1 MGVHLF
7 SHPTSTYDDRT
18 LATMAARTPAR
29 EAAATKM
36 NLSSPSRSTRT
47 TSDESLLITTL
58 KMLATFDNAKNAIFA
73 LVLYRY
79 STRLLRHLKT
89 YGVSESLYQIYR
101 SISAR
106 AFALLLK
113 TPAARRK
120 VQRELDTAMAE
131 VEAKIVPRPSHL
143 EIHRELPQLGKE
155 TEWIKNEL
163 AKLQI
168 MEAGVD
174 ANEVQDNWQSR
185 DGQMVWKG
193 GKVSG
198 AVYHGGD
205 DLSELLA
212 ESIKQFLVSNPLHPD
227 VFPGVRKMEAEIVS
241 MVLRMYN
248 APATAVGAT
257 SSGGTESILLS
268 CLAMREWA
276 RATKGITEPELVV
289 SVSAHAAFDKAGQY
303 FGIKL
308 HHIPVDP
315 ITRKVQISRVARAIN
330 SNTIGLVGSAPNFP
344 DGIIDDIP
352 NLAKLAKRHNILLHV
367 DCCLGSFL
375 VPFLA
380 KAGFETEPFDFRVD
394 GVTSISCDT
403 HKYGFGPKG
412 LSTILYRSAELRRFQ
427 YYVKT
432 DWPGGVYATP
442 TLSGSRPGSLIAGTW
457 TAMIKLGDSGYTQ
470 SCRDIVG
477 AAKEIVTRIQREI
490 PELYVLGKPLVS
502 VIAFASATPATISI
516 YDVGDSMS
524 KKGWHMNGLSGDTP
538 AIHIAI
544 TRLTIPVVNEF
555 IDDLKHAVKHAR
567 TSFSGDK
574 GSMATLYGLGSGV
587 SATAI
592 VGQLATRF
600 IDTLYL
606 I

>member
-1 MGVHLF
+1 M
-7 SHPTSTYDDRT
+7 
-18 LATMAARTPAR
+18 ATRTPAR
-29 EAAATKM
+29 EAAAAKM
-36 NLSSPSRSTRT
+36 KSLTDTTISKTPSASSKRSLSSA
-47 TSDESLLITTL
+47 DEGLLLTAVR
-58 KMLATFDNAKNAIFA
+58 MLATFDNVKNAIFF

-79 STRLLRHLKT
+79 STRLLRHLKV
-89 YGVSESLYQIYR
+89 YGFSESLYQLYR
-101 SISAR
+101 SISSR
-106 AFALLLK
+106 AFSLLLK
-113 TPAARRK
+113 TPAAKRK
-120 VQRELDTAMAE
+120 VKKELDTAMAE

-143 EIHRELPQLGKE
+143 EVHRDLPQLGKE
-155 TEWIKNEL
+155 SDWIRSEL
-163 AKLQI
+163 AKLAT

-174 ANEVQDNWQSR
+174 AKVVEEQWQNR
-185 DGQMVWKG
+185 DGQAVWKG

-212 ESIKQFLVSNPLHPD
+212 DSIKTFLVSNPLHPD

-248 APATAVGAT
+248 APADAVGAT

-268 CLAMREWA
+268 CLAMREWG
-276 RATKGITEPELVV
+276 RAVKGITEPELIVG
-289 SVSAHAAFDKAGQY
+289 VSAHAAFDKAATY
-303 FGIKL
+303 FGIKI

-315 ITRKVQISRVARAIN
+315 ITRKVQVGRVARAIN
-330 SNTIGLVGSAPNFP
+330 SNTVGLVGSAPNFP

-352 NLAKLAKRHNILLHV
+352 HLGKLAKRHNILLHV

-375 VPFLA
+375 VPFLD
-380 KAGFETEPFDFRVD
+380 KAGFETEPFDFRVE

-412 LSTILYRSAELRRFQ
+412 LSTILYRFADLRRFQ

-442 TLSGSRPGSLIAGTW
+442 TLSGSRPGSIIAGTW
-457 TAMIKLGDSGYTQ
+457 TAMLHLGHSGYTQ

-477 AAKEIVTRIQREI
+477 ATREIIVRIEREI
-490 PELYVLGKPLVS
+490 PELFILGKPKVS
-502 VIAFASATPATISI
+502 VIAFASSATNVSI
-516 YDVGDSMS
+516 YDVGDHMS
-524 KKGWHMNGLSGDTP
+524 KKGWHMNGLAGDIP
-538 AIHIAI
+538 AIHIAV
-544 TRLTIPVVNEF
+544 TRLTIPATPQF
-555 IDDLKHAVKHAR
+555 IQDLKEAVKIAR
-567 TSFSGDK
+567 SSFTAKK
-574 GSMATLYGLGSGV
+574 GSMATLYGLGTGV

-592 VGQLATRF
+592 VGELATRF

>member
-1 MGVHLF
+1 MA
-7 SHPTSTYDDRT
+7 TRT
-18 LATMAARTPAR
+18 LAR
-29 EAAATKM
+29 EAAAAKIKSLPDTTISKYR
-36 NLSSPSRSTRT
+36 SSPSSKRT
-47 TSDESLLITTL
+47 PDESLLITAAR
-58 KMLATFDNAKNAIFA
+58 MLATFDNAKNAIFF

-79 STRLLRHLKT
+79 STRLLRHLKV
-89 YGVSESLYQIYR
+89 YGLSESLYQLYR
-101 SISAR
+101 SISSR
-106 AFALLLK
+106 AFSLLLK
-113 TPAARRK
+113 TPAAKRK
-120 VQRELDTAMAE
+120 VKKELDTAMAE

-143 EIHRELPQLGKE
+143 QVHRDLPTLGKQGD
-155 TEWIKNEL
+155 WIRSEL
-163 AKLQI
+163 SKLAT

-174 ANEVQDNWQSR
+174 AKIVEADWQDR
-185 DGQMVWKG
+185 DGQVVWKG

-212 ESIKQFLVSNPLHPD
+212 ESMKTFLVSNPLHPD

-248 APATAVGAT
+248 APADAVGAT

-268 CLAMREWA
+268 CLAMREWG
-276 RATKGITEPELVV
+276 RAVKGITEPELIV
-289 SVSAHAAFDKAGQY
+289 SVSAHAAFDKAATY
-303 FGIKL
+303 FGVKI

-315 ITRKVQISRVARAIN
+315 ITRKVQVGRVARAIN
-330 SNTIGLVGSAPNFP
+330 SNTVGLVGSAPNFP

-352 NLAKLAKRHNILLHV
+352 HLGKLAKRHNILLHV

-375 VPFLA
+375 VPFLE
-380 KAGFETEPFDFRVD
+380 KAGFGSEPFDFRVE

-412 LSTILYRSAELRRFQ
+412 LSTILYRSAELRRLQ
-427 YYVKT
+427 YYIKT

-442 TLSGSRPGSLIAGTW
+442 TLSGSRPGSIIAGTW
-457 TAMIKLGDSGYTQ
+457 TAMLHLGSSGYTQ
-470 SCRDIVG
+470 SCREIVG
-477 AAKEIVTRIQREI
+477 TTRETIARIEREL
-490 PELYVLGKPLVS
+490 PELFVLGKPKVS
-502 VIAFASATPATISI
+502 VIAFASAASNVSI
-516 YDVGDSMS
+516 YDVGDHMS
-524 KKGWHMNGLSGDTP
+524 KKGWHINGLAGDIP
-538 AIHIAI
+538 AIHIAV
-544 TRLTIPVVNEF
+544 TRLTIPVAGEF
-555 IDDLKHAVKHAR
+555 VEDLKEAVKVASN
-567 TSFSGDK
+567 SFSPKK

-592 VGQLATRF
+592 LAQLASRF

>member
-1 MGVHLF
+1 
-7 SHPTSTYDDRT
+7 
-18 LATMAARTPAR
+18 MAARTPAR
-29 EAAATKM
+29 EAAAAKM
-36 NLSSPSRSTRT
+36 AMPSSLLKRAALTA
-47 TSDESLLITTL
+47 SDETLLVSAL
-58 KMLATFDNAKNAIFA
+58 KMLATFDNAKNTVFA
-73 LVLYRY
+73 LVVYRY
-79 STRLLRHLKT
+79 STRLLRHVRA
-89 YGVSESLYQIYR
+89 YGISESLYQLYCLV
-101 SISAR
+101 SAQV
-106 AFALLLK
+106 FALILK
-113 TPAARRK
+113 TPAAKRK
-120 VQRELDTAMAE
+120 VKRELDTAMAE

-143 EIHRELPQLGKE
+143 GIHHQLPQLGKE
-155 TEWIKNEL
+155 TEWIKTEL

-174 ANEVQDNWQSR
+174 AKLVEADWENR

-205 DLSELLA
+205 DLSDLLA
-212 ESIKQFLVSNPLHPD
+212 DTIKQFLVSNPLHPD
-227 VFPGVRKMEAEIVS
+227 VFPGVRKMEAEVVS
-241 MVLRMYN
+241 MVLKMYN
-248 APATAVGAT
+248 APAGAVGAT

-276 RATKGITEPELVV
+276 RATKGIKEPELIV

-303 FGIKL
+303 FGIKV
-308 HHIPVDP
+308 HHIPVDTV
-315 ITRKVQISRVARAIN
+315 TRKVQVARVARAIN

-352 NLAKLAKRHNILLHV
+352 NLAKLAKRHKILLHV

-375 VPFLA
+375 VPFLE
-380 KAGFETEPFDFRVD
+380 KAGFESEPFDFRID

-412 LSTILYRSAELRRFQ
+412 LSTILYRSADLRRFQ

-457 TAMIKLGDSGYTQ
+457 AAMMKIGESGYTQ

-477 AAKEIVTRIQREI
+477 AAKEISTRIEREI
-490 PELYVLGKPLVS
+490 PELRVLGRPLVS
-502 VIAFASATPATISI
+502 VVAFASAAPNSVSI
-516 YDVGDSMS
+516 YDVGDHMS
-524 KKGWHMNGLSGDTP
+524 SKGWHMNGLGGDTP
-538 AIHIAI
+538 AIHIAV
-544 TRLTIPVVNEF
+544 TRLTIPVLDQL
-555 IDDLKHAVKHAR
+555 ITDLKAAVKHGR
-567 TSFSGDK
+567 SSFTGQK

-592 VGQLATRF
+592 VGQLASRF
-600 IDTLYL
+600 VDTLYL
-606 I
+606 V

>member
-1 MGVHLF
+1 
-7 SHPTSTYDDRT
+7 
-18 LATMAARTPAR
+18 MAARTPAR
-29 EAAATKM
+29 EAAAAKM
-36 NLSSPSRSTRT
+36 ATLASSASPKRSSSLSSA
-47 TSDESLLITTL
+47 DESLLITAL
-58 KMLATFDNAKNAIFA
+58 KMLATFDNAKNAVFA
-73 LVLYRY
+73 LVVYRY
-79 STRLLRHLKT
+79 STRALRHLKT
-89 YGVSESLYQIYR
+89 YGVAETLFQLYR
-101 SISAR
+101 LISAR

-113 TPAARRK
+113 TPAAKRK
-120 VQRELDTAMAE
+120 VKRELDTAMAE

-143 EIHRELPQLGKE
+143 EINRELPQLGKE
-155 TEWIKNEL
+155 TEWIKAEL
-163 AKLQI
+163 GKLQI

-174 ANEVQDNWQSR
+174 AKIVEAEWQNR

-212 ESIKQFLVSNPLHPD
+212 DSIRQFLVSNPLHPD

-248 APATAVGAT
+248 APPEAVGAT

-276 RATKGITEPELVV
+276 RATKGIKEPELVV

-303 FGIKL
+303 FGIKV

-315 ITRKVQISRVARAIN
+315 VTRKVQVGRVARAIN
-330 SNTIGLVGSAPNFP
+330 ANTIGLVGSAPNFP

-352 NLAKLAKRHNILLHV
+352 NLAKLAKRHHILLHV

-380 KAGFETEPFDFRVD
+380 KAGFESEPFDFRVD

-457 TAMIKLGDSGYTQ
+457 AAMMKMGDSGYTQ

-477 AAKEIVTRIQREI
+477 ATKEITTRIEREI
-490 PELYVLGKPLVS
+490 PELCVLGKPIVS
-502 VIAFASATPATISI
+502 VIAFASATPGTVSI
-516 YDVGDSMS
+516 YDVGDHMS
-524 KKGWHMNGLSGDTP
+524 KNGWHMNGLAGDTP
-538 AIHIAI
+538 AIHIAV

-555 IDDLKHAVKHAR
+555 VADLKQAVKHAR
-567 TSFSGDK
+567 SSFTGQK

-606 I
+606 V

>member
-1 MGVHLF
+1 
-7 SHPTSTYDDRT
+7 
-18 LATMAARTPAR
+18 MAARTPAR
-29 EAAATKM
+29 EAAAAKM
-36 NLSSPSRSTRT
+36 ASLSSSSSKSPSKRSAAA
-47 TSDESLLITTL
+47 DETLLLTAL
-58 KMLATFDNAKNAIFA
+58 RMLATFDNAKNAIFA
-73 LVLYRY
+73 VVLYRY
-79 STRLLRHLKT
+79 STRLLRHLRV
-89 YGVSESLYQIYR
+89 YGPTESLFQLYR
-101 SISAR
+101 LISSY
-106 AFALLLK
+106 AFSLLLR
-113 TPAARRK
+113 TPAAKRK
-120 VQRELDTAMAE
+120 VKRELDSAMAE
-131 VEAKIVPRPSHL
+131 VEAKIVPRPKHL
-143 EIHRELPQLGKE
+143 VSTTRLPSSGKDVDWVRGE
-155 TEWIKNEL
+155 M
-163 AKLQI
+163 AKLAT
-168 MEAGVD
+168 MEAGID
-174 ANEVQDNWQSR
+174 DEVVEKEWEQR
-185 DGQMVWKG
+185 DGRVVWKG

-212 ESIKQFLVSNPLHPD
+212 DSIKQFLVSNPLHPD

-248 APATAVGAT
+248 APSTGVGAT

-276 RATKGITEPELVV
+276 RATKGITEPELIIP
-289 SVSAHAAFDKAGQY
+289 VSAHAAFDKAGTY
-303 FGIKL
+303 FGIKI

-315 ITRKVQISRVARAIN
+315 VTRKVLIHLVARAIN

-352 NLAKLAKRHNILLHV
+352 NLGKLATRHKILLHV

-375 VPFLA
+375 VPFLE
-380 KAGFETEPFDFRVD
+380 KAGLQTEPFDFRVE

-457 TAMIKLGDSGYTQ
+457 AAMLTLGESGYVQ
-470 SCRDIVG
+470 SCASIVG
-477 AAKEIVTRIQREI
+477 AAKEIASTIEREI
-490 PELYVLGKPLVS
+490 PELFVLGKPLVS
-502 VIAFASATPATISI
+502 VVAFGSATNSVSI
-516 YDVGDSMS
+516 YDVGDYMS
-524 KKGWHMNGLSGDTP
+524 KKGWHMNGLGGDTP
-538 AIHIAI
+538 AIHIAV
-544 TRLTIPVVNEF
+544 TRLTIPVVKELVE
-555 IDDLKHAVKHAR
+555 DLKEAVKVAR
-567 TSFSGDK
+567 SNGGGKK

-592 VGQLATRF
+592 VGQLASRF

>member
-1 MGVHLF
+1 
-7 SHPTSTYDDRT
+7 
-18 LATMAARTPAR
+18 MAARTPAR
-29 EAAATKM
+29 QAAAAKIKSVSSTVGSSSSSSTSASKRTA
-36 NLSSPSRSTRT
+36 LSSA
-47 TSDESLLITTL
+47 DDGLLLSAIR
-58 KMLATFDNAKNAIFA
+58 MLATFDNAKNAIFA
-73 LVLYRY
+73 LVVYRY
-79 STRLLRHLKT
+79 TTRLLRHLKV
-89 YGVSESLYQIYR
+89 YGISESLFQLYR
-101 SISAR
+101 LVSAR

-113 TPAARRK
+113 TPAAKRK
-120 VQRELDTAMAE
+120 VKRELDTAMAE
-131 VEAKIVPRPSHL
+131 VEAKIVPRPKHL
-143 EIHRELPQLGKE
+143 EINRELPQLGKE
-155 TEWIKNEL
+155 NEWIRAEL

-174 ANEVQDNWQSR
+174 NKVVEAEWQKR

-212 ESIKQFLVSNPLHPD
+212 DSIRQFLVSNPLHPD
-227 VFPGVRKMEAEIVS
+227 VFPGVRRMEAEIVS

-248 APATAVGAT
+248 APSTAVGAT

-289 SVSAHAAFDKAGQY
+289 PVSVHAAFDKAGQY
-303 FGIKL
+303 FGIKV
-308 HHIPVDP
+308 HHIPVDA
-315 ITRKVQISRVARAIN
+315 ITRKVQVGRVARAIN
-330 SNTIGLVGSAPNFP
+330 ANTIGLVGSAPNFP

-375 VPFLA
+375 VPFLD
-380 KAGFETEPFDFRVD
+380 KAGFETEPFDFRIE

-457 TAMIKLGDSGYTQ
+457 AAMMKLGESGYTQ

-477 AAKEIVTRIQREI
+477 AAKQIHTRIEREV
-490 PELYVLGKPLVS
+490 PELFVLGKPIVS
-502 VIAFASATPATISI
+502 VIAFASASNSVSI
-516 YDVGDSMS
+516 YDVGDHMS
-524 KKGWHMNGLSGDTP
+524 KKGWHMNGLGGDIP
-538 AIHIAI
+538 AIHIAV
-544 TRLTIPVVNEF
+544 TRLTIPVVDQL
-555 IDDLKHAVKHAR
+555 IADLKLAVSLAASSSSPK
-567 TSFSGDK
+567 K

-587 SATAI
+587 SASAI
-592 VGQLATRF
+592 LGQLATRF

-606 I
+606 V

>member
-1 MGVHLF
+1 
-7 SHPTSTYDDRT
+7 
-18 LATMAARTPAR
+18 MAARTPVR
-29 EAAATKM
+29 EAAAAKIKS
-36 NLSSPSRSTRT
+36 LSSNVGGASTSSKRSTLST
-47 TSDESLLITTL
+47 TDESLLITTL

-79 STRLLRHLKT
+79 STRLLRHLKV
-89 YGVSESLYQIYR
+89 YGVSESLFQLYR
-101 SISAR
+101 LISAR
-106 AFALLLK
+106 AFAILLK
-113 TPAARRK
+113 TPAAKRK
-120 VQRELDTAMAE
+120 VKRELDTAMAE
-131 VEAKIVPRPSHL
+131 VEAKIVPRPKHL
-143 EIHRELPQLGKE
+143 PINRDLPQLGKE
-155 TEWIKNEL
+155 NEWIRNEL
-163 AKLQI
+163 AKLQT

-174 ANEVQDNWQSR
+174 QKVVEEEWQSR

-212 ESIKQFLVSNPLHPD
+212 DTIKQFLVSNPLHPD

-248 APATAVGAT
+248 APSTAVGAT

-276 RATKGITEPELVV
+276 RATKGIREPELIIP
-289 SVSAHAAFDKAGQY
+289 VSAHAAFDKAGQY
-303 FGIKL
+303 FGIKI

-315 ITRKVQISRVARAIN
+315 ITRKVNVGRVARAIN
-330 SNTIGLVGSAPNFP
+330 SNTIGMVGSAPNFP
-344 DGIIDDIP
+344 DGVIDDIP

-375 VPFLA
+375 VPFLD
-380 KAGFETEPFDFRVD
+380 KAGFETEPFDFRID

-457 TAMIKLGDSGYTQ
+457 AAMMKLGQSGYTQ

-477 AAKEIVTRIQREI
+477 AAKEIHTRIEREI
-490 PELYVLGKPLVS
+490 PELFVLGKPIVS
-502 VIAFASATPATISI
+502 VIAFGSAAGNVSI
-516 YDVGDSMS
+516 YDVGDHMS
-524 KKGWHMNGLSGDTP
+524 KKGWHMNGLGGDVP
-538 AIHIAI
+538 AIHIAV

-555 IDDLKHAVKHAR
+555 VADLKEAVKVAR
-567 TSFSGDK
+567 STFSGKK

-592 VGQLATRF
+592 VGQLASRF

-606 I
+606 V

>member
-1 MGVHLF
+1 
-7 SHPTSTYDDRT
+7 
-18 LATMAARTPAR
+18 MAARTPAR
-29 EAAATKM
+29 EAAAAKIKDI
-36 NLSSPSRSTRT
+36 STLA
-47 TSDESLLITTL
+47 TSARASASDDRLLITALRT
-58 KMLATFDNAKNAIFA
+58 LATFDNAKNAVFF

-79 STRLLRHLKT
+79 TTRLLRHLKV
-89 YGVSESLYQIYR
+89 YGISESLFQIYR
-101 SISAR
+101 SVSAR

-113 TPAARRK
+113 TPAAKRK
-120 VQRELDTAMAE
+120 VARELNAAMKE
-131 VEAKIVPRPSHL
+131 VEEKIVPRPSHL
-143 EIHRELPQLGKE
+143 EVNRSLPQLGKE
-155 TEWIKNEL
+155 SEWIRGEMG
-163 AKLQI
+163 KLQT

-174 ANEVQDNWQSR
+174 AKVVESDWKER
-185 DGQMVWKG
+185 DGQSVWKG

-212 ESIKQFLVSNPLHPD
+212 DSIRQFLVSNPLHPD
-227 VFPGVRKMEAEIVS
+227 VFPGVRKMEAEIVA
-241 MVLRMYN
+241 MVLAMYN
-248 APATAVGAT
+248 APPGAAGAT

-276 RATKGITEPELVV
+276 RATKGIKEPELIV

-303 FGIKL
+303 FGIKI

-315 ITRKVQISRVARAIN
+315 VTRKVLVGRVARAIN

-344 DGIIDDIP
+344 DGAIDDIP
-352 NLAKLAKRHNILLHV
+352 HLAKLARAHKILLHV

-375 VPFLA
+375 VPFLS
-380 KAGFETEPFDFRVD
+380 KAGFESEPFDFRVE

-457 TAMIKLGDSGYTQ
+457 AAMMHLGQSGYTQ

-477 AAKEIVTRIQREI
+477 ATKEIVTRIEREI

-502 VIAFASATPATISI
+502 VIAFASAADNSVSI

-538 AIHIAI
+538 AIHIAV
-544 TRLTIPVVNEF
+544 TRLTIPVVDEF
-555 IDDLKHAVKHAR
+555 VKDLKESVQTAR
-567 TSFSGDK
+567 ASFSGKK

-592 VGQLATRF
+592 VGELASRF

-606 I
+606 L

>member
-1 MGVHLF
+1 
-7 SHPTSTYDDRT
+7 
-18 LATMAARTPAR
+18 MAARTPAR
-29 EAAATKM
+29 EAAAAKIKDISAALASTSSSSKA
-36 NLSSPSRSTRT
+36 NRSSLNEEGLILSALR
-47 TSDESLLITTL
+47 
-58 KMLATFDNAKNAIFA
+58 MLATFDNAKNALFA
-73 LVLYRY
+73 LVVYRY
-79 STRLLRHLKT
+79 STRLLRHLKV
-89 YGVSESLYQIYR
+89 YGVSESLFQLYR
-101 SISAR
+101 LISAR

-120 VQRELDTAMAE
+120 VKRELDSAIAE
-131 VEAKIVPRPSHL
+131 VEAKIVPRPKHL
-143 EIHRELPQLGKE
+143 EIHRQLPQLGKE
-155 TEWIKNEL
+155 NDWIRGEM
-163 AKLQI
+163 AKLQT

-174 ANEVQDNWQSR
+174 AKIVDAEWQNR

-212 ESIKQFLVSNPLHPD
+212 DSIKQFLVSNPLHPD

-248 APATAVGAT
+248 APASAVGAT

-276 RATKGITEPELVV
+276 RATKGITEPELIIG
-289 SVSAHAAFDKAGQY
+289 VSAHAAFDKAGTY
-303 FGIKL
+303 FGIKV

-315 ITRKVQISRVARAIN
+315 ITRKVNVGRVARAIN
-330 SNTIGLVGSAPNFP
+330 RNTIGLVGSAPNFP

-375 VPFLA
+375 VPFLD
-380 KAGFETEPFDFRVD
+380 KAGFDTEPFDFRLD

-457 TAMIKLGDSGYTQ
+457 AAMMKLGESGYVQ
-470 SCRDIVG
+470 ACRDIVG
-477 AAKEIVTRIQREI
+477 AAKEIQTRIEREI
-490 PELYVLGKPLVS
+490 PELFVLGKPIVS
-502 VIAFASATPATISI
+502 VIAFGSAAQNVSI
-516 YDVGDSMS
+516 YDVGDHMS
-524 KKGWHMNGLSGDTP
+524 KKGWHMNGLGGDVP
-538 AIHIAI
+538 AIHIAV
-544 TRLTIPVVNEF
+544 TRLTIPVVDEF
-555 IDDLKHAVKHAR
+555 VADLKQAVAKAR
-567 TSFSGDK
+567 SVFSGDK

>member
-1 MGVHLF
+1 
-7 SHPTSTYDDRT
+7 
-18 LATMAARTPAR
+18 MAARTPAR
-29 EAAATKM
+29 EAAAAKIKA
-36 NLSSPSRSTRT
+36 LSSTVAASSSSSAAKRTLSTA
-47 TSDESLLITTL
+47 DESLLITTL
-58 KMLATFDNAKNAIFA
+58 RMLATFDNAKNAIFA
-73 LVLYRY
+73 LVLYR
-79 STRLLRHLKT
+79 L
-89 YGVSESLYQIYR
+89 V
-101 SISAR
+101 SAR

-113 TPAARRK
+113 TPAAKRK
-120 VQRELDTAMAE
+120 VKRELDTAMAE

-143 EIHRELPQLGKE
+143 EIHRDLPQLGKE
-155 TEWIKNEL
+155 AEWIRAEL
-163 AKLQI
+163 AKLQT

-174 ANEVQDNWQSR
+174 SKVVEAEWQNR

-212 ESIKQFLVSNPLHPD
+212 DSIKQFLVSNPLHPD

-248 APATAVGAT
+248 APPEAVGAT

-276 RATKGITEPELVV
+276 KATKGIKEPELIV

-303 FGIKL
+303 FGIKV

-315 ITRKVQISRVARAIN
+315 ITRKVQVGRVARAIN

-344 DGIIDDIP
+344 DGVIDDIP

-375 VPFLA
+375 VPFLE
-380 KAGFETEPFDFRVD
+380 KAGYETEPFDFRLD

-412 LSTILYRSAELRRFQ
+412 LSTILYRNAELRRFQ

-457 TAMIKLGDSGYTQ
+457 AAMMKMGDSGYTQ

-477 AAKEIVTRIQREI
+477 ASKEIHTRIEREI
-490 PELYVLGKPLVS
+490 PELFVLGKPIVS
-502 VIAFASATPATISI
+502 VIAFGSAASNISI
-516 YDVGDSMS
+516 YDVGDHMS
-524 KKGWHMNGLSGDTP
+524 KKGWHMNGLGGDIP
-538 AIHIAI
+538 AIHIAV
-544 TRLTIPVVNEF
+544 TRLTIPVVSEF
-555 IDDLKHAVKHAR
+555 ISDLKQAVKVAR
-567 TSFSGDK
+567 STFSGKK

>member
-1 MGVHLF
+1 
-7 SHPTSTYDDRT
+7 
-18 LATMAARTPAR
+18 MASRTPAR
-29 EAAATKM
+29 EAAAAKIKALPSTITSSSSSSTKRA
-36 NLSSPSRSTRT
+36 LSA
-47 TSDESLLITTL
+47 SDESLLLTTL

-73 LVLYRY
+73 LVVYRY
-79 STRLLRHLKT
+79 TTRLMRHLKV
-89 YGVSESLYQIYR
+89 YGVTESLFQLYR
-101 SISAR
+101 LISAR

-113 TPAARRK
+113 TPAAKRK
-120 VQRELDTAMAE
+120 VKRELDTAMAE
-131 VEAKIVPRPSHL
+131 VEAKIVPRPKHL
-143 EIHRELPQLGKE
+143 DINTNLPQLGKE
-155 TEWIKNEL
+155 NEWIRTEL

-174 ANEVQDNWQSR
+174 SKVVEAEWQNR

-212 ESIKQFLVSNPLHPD
+212 DSIKQFLVSNPLHPD

-248 APATAVGAT
+248 APSSAVGAT

-276 RATKGITEPELVV
+276 RATKGIKEPELIV

-303 FGIKL
+303 FGIKV

-315 ITRKVQISRVARAIN
+315 VTRKVQVGRVARAIN

-344 DGIIDDIP
+344 DGVIDDIP

-375 VPFLA
+375 VPFLD
-380 KAGFETEPFDFRVD
+380 KVGFETEPFDFRVD

-457 TAMIKLGDSGYTQ
+457 AAMMKMGESGYTQ

-477 AAKEIVTRIQREI
+477 AAKEINTRIEREI
-490 PELYVLGKPLVS
+490 PELFVLGKPIVS
-502 VIAFASATPATISI
+502 VIAFGSAAGNVSI
-516 YDVGDSMS
+516 YDVGDHMS
-524 KKGWHMNGLSGDTP
+524 KKGWHMNGLGGDIP
-538 AIHIAI
+538 AIHIAV

-555 IDDLKHAVKHAR
+555 IADLKEAVKVAR
-567 TSFSGDK
+567 STFSGKK

>member
-1 MGVHLF
+1 
-7 SHPTSTYDDRT
+7 
-18 LATMAARTPAR
+18 MAARTPAR
-29 EAAATKM
+29 EAAAAKIKDFSAAAASTTNNKRAS
-36 NLSSPSRSTRT
+36 LSRS
-47 TSDESLLITTL
+47 DEGLIASAL
-58 KMLATFDNAKNAIFA
+58 KMLATFDNAKNAIFF

-79 STRLLRHLKT
+79 STRLLRHLRV
-89 YGVSESLYQIYR
+89 YGISESLFQLYR
-101 SISAR
+101 LISAR
-106 AFALLLK
+106 AFSLLLR
-113 TPAARRK
+113 TPAAKRK
-120 VQRELDTAMAE
+120 VKRELDQAMAE
-131 VEAKIVPRPSHL
+131 VEAKIVPRPKHL
-143 EIHRELPQLGKE
+143 HVNTNLPQLGKE
-155 TEWIKNEL
+155 NEWIRSEL

-174 ANEVQDNWQSR
+174 AKVVEEGWENR

-212 ESIKQFLVSNPLHPD
+212 DTIKQFLVSNPLHPD

-248 APATAVGAT
+248 APSTAVGAT

-276 RATKGITEPELVV
+276 KATKGIHEPELIIP
-289 SVSAHAAFDKAGQY
+289 VSAHAAFDKAGDY
-303 FGIKL
+303 FGIKV

-315 ITRKVQISRVARAIN
+315 VTRKVNVGRVARAIN

-344 DGIIDDIP
+344 DGVIDDIP

-375 VPFLA
+375 VPFLE
-380 KAGFETEPFDFRVD
+380 KAGFQTEPFDFRVD

-457 TAMIKLGDSGYTQ
+457 AAMMKLGESGYTQ

-477 AAKEIVTRIQREI
+477 AAKEIHTRIEREI
-490 PELYVLGKPLVS
+490 PELFVLGKPIVS
-502 VIAFASATPATISI
+502 VVAFGSAANNVSI
-516 YDVGDSMS
+516 YDVGDHMS
-524 KKGWHMNGLSGDTP
+524 KKGWHMNGLGGDVP
-538 AIHIAI
+538 AIHIAV

-555 IDDLKHAVKHAR
+555 VEDLKEAVKVAR
-567 TSFSGDK
+567 SSFSGKK

-592 VGQLATRF
+592 VGQLASRF